1 MKESVTIAPPPAPVI
16 QSFGNLAAAHPAFSA
31 LAANQ
36 GAMSGMHSRQI
47 PQSGGNSMS
56 NVMTSPRPIRTLR
69 EVPNRFNEYLILEF
83 AEHELASIMDSKISF
98 QERHIKCLMK

>member
-16 QSFGNLAAAHPAFSA
+16 HSFGNLAAAHPAFSA

-47 PQSGGNSMS
+47 P
-56 NVMTSPRPIRTLR
+56 
-69 EVPNRFNEYLILEF
+69 
-83 AEHELASIMDSKISF
+83 
-98 QERHIKCLMK
+98 